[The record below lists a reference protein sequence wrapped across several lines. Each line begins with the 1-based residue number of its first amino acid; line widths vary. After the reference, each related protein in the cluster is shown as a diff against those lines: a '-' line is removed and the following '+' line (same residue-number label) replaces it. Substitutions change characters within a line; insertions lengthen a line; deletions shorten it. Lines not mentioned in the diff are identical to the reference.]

1 MILLSLMIIGICI
14 IFSCSL
20 RIYSLHNMSAV
31 LLFFMMIILICF
43 NYNNDDIFSYE
54 YYYDQSME
62 SSAVNTDFLDLHTWK
77 YYIESSRNFGFLLVN
92 QVFSDF
98 GFNFA
103 EFRAITLG
111 MLFFFM
117 FMIIRKMTPY
127 YGIVLLLYL
136 IYPFSFDVIQTKNF
150 YVEVIFL
157 TAFYLYVNAKEH
169 ASIKYVL
176 MTGLGVTFHNIA
188 LIYLPFIFL
197 KKIYMTKVFKF
208 ILMLMMLSFPIVAS
222 YIKDSMWTFLFSIFS
237 DNLFSHYLIYSETN
251 QDTYMYIAHW
261 LFILI
266 ITVLLFYMNHM
277 QKNDLDD
284 NKISSAKYL
293 LKSTYIMWLYF
304 CCIIPLFA
312 VSVELLRIP
321 RNFLIPVY
329 ICVANYIYQKP
340 GRGKVIFIILGFTIA
355 TYFYK
360 VSNEFEITH
369 NILSYNYLF
378 QWL

>member
-1 MILLSLMIIGICI
+1 
-14 IFSCSL
+14 
-20 RIYSLHNMSAV
+20 MSAV

-62 SSAVNTDFLDLHTWK
+62 SSAVNIDFLDLHTWK

-103 EFRAITLG
+103 EFRAITSG

-360 VSNEFEITH
+360 VSNEFEITY